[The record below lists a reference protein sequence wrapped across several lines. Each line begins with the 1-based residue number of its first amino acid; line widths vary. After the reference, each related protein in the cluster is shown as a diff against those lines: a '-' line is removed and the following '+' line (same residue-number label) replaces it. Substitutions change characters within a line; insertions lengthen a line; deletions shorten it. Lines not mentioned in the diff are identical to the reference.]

1 MVTDLSS
8 CTSVARQLMA
18 QPRTTTSGAES
29 RIGSAARVRGRVQGE
44 GDLVVEG
51 HVEGD
56 LALRGHLTVAEG
68 GSVACDTVAAE
79 SVTIAGLLQ
88 GEVTASG
95 AVQLGPTARVRGNL
109 KGSAVTIAEGAHFSG
124 RLDCD
129 FDLPQE
135 LGGTAREARTK
146 APTRR

>member
-1 MVTDLSS
+1 
-8 CTSVARQLMA
+8 MA
-18 QPRTTTSGAES
+18 QPRTSTSGGES
-29 RIGSAARVRGRVQGE
+29 RIGTAARIRGRVQGD

-68 GSVACDTVAAE
+68 GSVSCDTVDAD
-79 SVTIAGLLQ
+79 SVTIAGSLQ
-88 GEVTASG
+88 GQVAASG
-95 AVQLGPTARVRGNL
+95 AVQLASTARVRGNL
-109 KGSAVTIAEGAHFSG
+109 KGSAVTIAEGARFSG

>member
-1 MVTDLSS
+1 MVTDLSA

-18 QPRTTTSGAES
+18 QPRTSTGGSES
-29 RIGSAARVRGRVQGE
+29 RIGGGARVRGRVQGE

-56 LALRGHLTVAEG
+56 LTLRGHLTIAEG
-68 GSVACDTVAAE
+68 GSVSCDTVDAE

-88 GEVTASG
+88 GEVAASG
-95 AVQLGPTARVRGNL
+95 PVQLAATARVRGNL
-109 KGSAVTIAEGAHFSG
+109 KGSAVTIAEGARFSG

-135 LGGTAREARTK
+135 LGGSAREARTK